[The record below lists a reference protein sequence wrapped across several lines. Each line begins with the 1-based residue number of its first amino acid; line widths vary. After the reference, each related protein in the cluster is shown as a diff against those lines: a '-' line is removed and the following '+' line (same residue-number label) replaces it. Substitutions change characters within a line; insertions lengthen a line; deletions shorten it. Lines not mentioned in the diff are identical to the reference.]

1 MNYFDNMKH
10 LSCRKQLVILFLK
23 LNACR
28 LHIHIDLMVLLK
40 VPIGVVRRVQ
50 EMTEGKGCFFV
61 ETTGKLFAVSLS
73 VQNVFMCVSVLP
85 LMSAAVQN

>member
-10 LSCRKQLVILFLK
+10 LSCRKWLVILFLK

-50 EMTEGKGCFFV
+50 EMTKGKGYFFC
-61 ETTGKLFAVSLS
+61 GKYREVI
-73 VQNVFMCVSVLP
+73 CC
-85 LMSAAVQN
+85 